1 MLLVGANQC
10 FNHDAMLL
18 ALQDG
23 YARLPDVA
31 ITDKND
37 TFHLRGESYGTFR
50 LMARVVKRDMY
61 GNLVPVEGVPPAI
74 SKKFIVGGLA
84 CFARMQC
91 LLHSTDEHTRIHSVQ
106 VVTLPCTCCMPHR

>member
-1 MLLVGANQC
+1 VV
-10 FNHDAMLL
+10 
-18 ALQDG
+18 LQDV

-61 GNLVPVEGVPPAI
+61 GNLTPVEGIPPAI
-74 SKKFIVGGLA
+74 SKKFIVSA
-84 CFARMQC
+84 CACLTMSDTLGSIGMTMTGIAAATHTMPKVQNAARLSMGC
-91 LLHSTDEHTRIHSVQ
+91 RSRHSV
-106 VVTLPCTCCMPHR
+106 L